1 MANRLEAMLE
11 AVLVDTDVAVL
22 ENERGMSMA

>member
-11 AVLVDTDVAVL
+11 AILVDADIAVL